1 MNSNQI
7 KKEIEKL
14 KNNRLVRSREEFINF
29 EEGIAALADVRDSK
43 IIVELCKCF
52 DDNTEDEEVMFGLVH
67 LIEDFDGK
75 EGLLE
80 FAKAVPEML
89 PQAKRWVKIL
99 HYRILND
106 VPSRRIY
113 KNVLKDLDYNNNQVI
128 TKILYE
134 IADEYEEEFGK
145 YIREIL

>member
-1 MNSNQI
+1 MNFNQV
-7 KKEIEKL
+7 KKELEKL
-14 KNNRLVRSREEFINF
+14 KNNRLLRNREEFINF
-29 EEGIAALADVRDSK
+29 EEAVEVLADVRDCK
-43 IIVELCKCF
+43 IIVELCKCL

-67 LIEDFDGK
+67 LIEDFDEK

-113 KNVLKDLDYNNNQVI
+113 KSVLKDLDYNNNQVI
-128 TKILYE
+128 TKVLYE
-134 IADEYEEEFGK
+134 IADENGGEFGE
-145 YIREIL
+145 YIHEIL